1 MLLTNPKLN
10 WVRLPLQ
17 GIENC
22 RELGGYPTKTG
33 EQVSWRTFLRS
44 SDMSR
49 ATEQDIAF
57 LKEYGI
63 QTVIDLRGEDE
74 VKAFP
79 NPLANESFCDYHH
92 IPLFT
97 QPLTAMNLP
106 KNIDMGDFYITLL
119 ENTTT
124 LPVVFETIAEA
135 DDGSIVFHCMAGKD
149 RTGVLAMLLLG
160 IADVAKKDII
170 TNYEVTYSNMESFH
184 DEGNILP
191 EGVPVEFLYSKRE
204 YIERAYDHLMENY
217 GSFEDYLQ
225 SKHISRD
232 VITKV
237 RDRLLQK
244 DSDREEVNL

>member
-160 IADVAKKDII
+160 IADVA
-170 TNYEVTYSNMESFH
+170 
-184 DEGNILP
+184 ILLP
-191 EGVPVEFLYSKRE
+191 
-204 YIERAYDHLMENY
+204 
-217 GSFEDYLQ
+217 
-225 SKHISRD
+225 
-232 VITKV
+232 ITK
-237 RDRLLQK
+237 
-244 DSDREEVNL
+244 